1 MRRAAIVFFTFFC
14 LLSQL
19 AFAADVWFSPHSAG
33 FNVDLSDYQTYSGT
47 TGKPSWDSAGYN
59 ETTLIGVVG
68 FAGRYDVNYDSY
80 DKIKIE
86 VTFSSINGDDSS
98 WMYVSASEPYLR
110 RPFGVEFVAVQQD
123 TNNDGAGGAVKEVER
138 LGYQSDGTLANGD
151 SSFTFEIGQYKNCW
165 MDMNLVLP
173 KDMGD
178 SALSADDYYVT
189 MTISLY
195 YIDVTSTWDW
205 SDWEYVYT
213 EAAPVK
219 MQSWTYSINGYI
231 SDQNEHNVASVFL
244 NIAPNSNANAL
255 NVPMLAE
262 ADANN
267 AITIGNYIYET
278 IAFTTDTVNEDEYK
292 SIINN
297 KYYIYASSP
306 DGEPFALRLAGTDAS
321 ADANEEYAKT
331 VRFYYDVGLK
341 STKEPTVEAPIYW
354 FDGRTDSNTESSY
367 LVPAKMRVESM
378 RGSSKSIVF
387 EDKGEIVIKMSDKS
401 KLNNEWSNLTEGVYH
416 STIYFNV
423 VSDL

>member
-1 MRRAAIVFFTFFC
+1 MRRATIVFFTFFC

-19 AFAADVWFSPHSAG
+19 AFAAEVWFSPHSAG

-47 TGKPSWDSAGYN
+47 TGKPSWESAGYN

-68 FAGRYDVNYDSY
+68 FSGRYDDNCDSY

-86 VTFSSINGDDSS
+86 VTFSSISGEKSS

-123 TNNDGAGGAVKEVER
+123 TNNDGAGGAAKEVER
-138 LGYQSDGTLANGD
+138 LGYQNDGSLADGD
-151 SSFTFEIGQYKNCW
+151 SSFTFEIGHYKNCW

-195 YIDVTSTWDW
+195 FINVTRTYDFWNGW
-205 SDWEYVYT
+205 VVT
-213 EAAPVK
+213 EDDPVE

-231 SDQNEHNVASVFL
+231 SDQNKQNVASVFL

-255 NVPMLAE
+255 NVQMLAD
-262 ADANN
+262 ADENN

-278 IAFTTDTVNEDEYK
+278 IAFTTDNEDEYS

-297 KYYIYASSP
+297 EYYIYASSP
-306 DGEPFALRLAGTDAS
+306 DGEPFTLRLAGTDAS
-321 ADANEEYAKT
+321 ADANDEYAKT
-331 VRFYYDVGLK
+331 VRFYYDVGLQ
-341 STKEPTVEAPIYW
+341 STKGRDSTVGAPITW
-354 FDGRTDSNTESSY
+354 FDGTTDSNSETSY

-387 EDKGEIVIKMSDKS
+387 EDEGQIVIKMSDKS
-401 KLNNEWSNLTEGVYH
+401 KINNEWSNLTEGVYH

>member
-1 MRRAAIVFFTFFC
+1 MRRATIVFFTFFC

-19 AFAADVWFSPHSAG
+19 AFAAEVWFSPHSAG

-47 TGKPSWDSAGYN
+47 TGIPSWGSAGYN

-68 FAGRYDVNYDSY
+68 FAGRYYGYDEY
-80 DKIKIE
+80 DKIKID
-86 VTFSSINGDDSS
+86 VTFSTINGDNSS

-110 RPFGVEFVAVQQD
+110 RPFGVEFVAVQQNTD
-123 TNNDGAGGAVKEVER
+123 DNGAGGIVKNVER
-138 LGYQSDGTLANGD
+138 LGYQSNGTRADGD
-151 SSFTFEIGQYKNCW
+151 SSFTFEIGEFQNCW

-195 YIDVTSTWDW
+195 YIDVTRTGTWPFYKYKED
-205 SDWEYVYT
+205 
-213 EAAPVK
+213 APVK
-219 MQSWTYSINGYI
+219 KQSWTYSINGYI
-231 SDQNEHNVASVFL
+231 SDQNEHNEASVFL

-267 AITIGNYIYET
+267 AITIGSYIYET

-297 KYYIYASSP
+297 QYYIYASSP

-321 ADANEEYAKT
+321 ADANVEYAKT
-331 VRFYYDVGLK
+331 VRFYYDVGLQ
-341 STKEPTVEAPIYW
+341 STKGRDSTVGAPITW
-354 FDGRTDSNTESSY
+354 FDGTTDSTTESSY
-367 LVPAKMRVESM
+367 LVPAKMREESM

-387 EDKGEIVIKMSDKS
+387 EDAGEIVIKMSDKS
-401 KLNNEWSNLTEGVYH
+401 KQNNEWSNLTEGVYH

>member
-47 TGKPSWDSAGYN
+47 TGMPSWESAGYN

-68 FAGRYDVNYDSY
+68 FSGRYDDNCDSY

-86 VTFSSINGDDSS
+86 VTFSSISGEKSS

-110 RPFGVEFVAVQQD
+110 RPFGVEFVAVLQD
-123 TNNDGAGGAVKEVER
+123 TNNDGAGGAAKEVER
-138 LGYQSDGTLANGD
+138 LGYQNDGSLADGD
-151 SSFTFEIGQYKNCW
+151 SSFTFEIGQYRNCW

-195 YIDVTSTWDW
+195 YIDVTRTGSWPFYKYEED
-205 SDWEYVYT
+205 
-213 EAAPVK
+213 APEK
-219 MQSWTYSINGYI
+219 KQSWTYSINGYI
-231 SDQNEHNVASVFL
+231 SDQNEQNVASVFL

-255 NVPMLAE
+255 NVQMLAD
-262 ADANN
+262 ADENN

-278 IAFTTDTVNEDEYK
+278 IAFTTDNEDEYS

-321 ADANEEYAKT
+321 ADANDEYAKT
-331 VRFYYDVGLK
+331 VRFYYDVGLQ
-341 STKEPTVEAPIYW
+341 STKGRDSTVGAPITW
-354 FDGRTDSNTESSY
+354 FDGTTDSNSETSY
-367 LVPAKMRVESM
+367 LVPAKMREESM

-387 EDKGEIVIKMSDKS
+387 EDAGEIVIKMSDKS
-401 KLNNEWSNLTEGVYH
+401 KQNNEWSNLTEGVYH